1 MRKKFVDALGC
12 ANPKLDN
19 DKPPVRTFVSGQ
31 KELPD
36 FGQGGIMVINAHSCK
51 GLEFDT
57 VILAD
62 IDQHKPKHDPYTLK
76 SMFYVMVAR
85 AREHLMLLRT
95 DNICPVVY
103 KVLPTDPSILIRK

>member
-1 MRKKFVDALGC
+1 VREKFNDALSR
-12 ANPKLDN
+12 ANPELDN

-36 FGQGGIMVINAHSCK
+36 FGQGGIMVINAQSCK

-62 IDQHKPKHDPYTLK
+62 IDQHQPKRDPHALK
-76 SMFYVMVAR
+76 SRFYVMVAR

-95 DNICPVVY
+95 GNCPDVD
-103 KVLPTDPSILIRK
+103 KLLPTDPSILVRK